1 MSTALDRREILLGLL
16 GASAASV
23 LGCRPTPPALPQA
36 GEIVGAAHELGHR
49 LRTAASISL
58 PDEQFQQTEV
68 VIVGAGVAG
77 LAAARRLK
85 HAGVDDFVVL
95 ELESVAGGTSRAGSS
110 GKFSFP
116 WGAHYLPAPRKE
128 NAPLVKLL
136 DDFGVVAKYG
146 DDGEPHWREEMLV
159 RDPEERLFVN
169 GQWHEGLWPTA
180 IATAEDDRNLI
191 AFQRQVQQW
200 VRWRDGQG
208 RRAFTLPVSACSDD
222 AEAVEFDRM
231 SFADWLDE
239 RKLNSRL
246 FRWWLEYAT
255 RDDYG
260 TTLAQTSAWAGLFY
274 FASRVHHDVT
284 EPQPL
289 LTWPEGNGWLVKQL
303 LTSVQTRLRTGYAV
317 AMIQPREQGQDV
329 IAVDERGKVTGYRSQ
344 HVIFAAPQFLAP
356 YVIRDLPEQRVSDA
370 KSFAYGAWLVANLH
384 LSQRPQNVGFEPC
397 WDNVL
402 LDSPSLGY
410 VSATH
415 QRGRDHGP
423 TVWTYY
429 LPLVDDDPSAPRRKL
444 LELDWKACAELALSD
459 LSQAHAD
466 LAPLVERLD
475 VIRWGHAMVQPRVDF
490 MFGGARQRAAQPWR
504 AIYFAHSDLS
514 GVALFEEAF
523 DHGIRAAEAVIAV
536 RSHRATSAR
545 AASASP
551 A

>member
-23 LGCRPTPPALPQA
+23 LGCRPVPQALPPA
-36 GEIVGAAHELGHR
+36 GEVVGAAHELGHR
-49 LRTAASISL
+49 LRSAAGISL
-58 PDEQFQQTEV
+58 PQEKYQQTEV

-77 LAAARRLK
+77 LAAARRLE

-95 ELESVAGGTSRAGSS
+95 ELESVAGGTSCAGSS
-110 GKFSFP
+110 GRFSFP

-146 DDGEPHWREEMLV
+146 DHGEPHWREEMLV
-159 RDPEERLFVN
+159 RDPEERLFFK

-191 AFQRQVQQW
+191 AFQHEVQQW

-222 AEAVEFDRM
+222 AEVVALDRI
-231 SFADWLDE
+231 SFAEWLGARNLDSP
-239 RKLNSRL
+239 R

-260 TTLAQTSAWAGLFY
+260 TTLSQTSAWAGLFY

-284 EPQPL
+284 ERQPL

-303 LTSVQTRLRTGYAV
+303 SMSVQTRLRAVSAV
-317 AMIQPREQGQDV
+317 ASIQPRERGQDV
-329 IAVDERGKVTGYRSQ
+329 IAVDDRGEVTGYRSQ
-344 HVIFAAPQFLAP
+344 YVIFAAPQFLAP
-356 YVIRDLPEQRVSDA
+356 YVIRQLPEQRGSDA

-429 LPLVDDDPSAPRRKL
+429 LPLVDDDPSVARRKL
-444 LELDWKACAELALSD
+444 LELNWQSCAELALSD
-459 LSQAHAD
+459 LAPAHAD

-475 VIRWGHAMVQPRVDF
+475 VMRWGHAMVQPRVGF

-523 DHGIRAAEAVIAV
+523 DRGTRAAEAVIAA

-545 AASASP
+545 AASA
-551 A
+551 ARA